1 MVLVGPPYAKLEI
14 NIFQLMQAAIVA
26 IAFAA
31 RSKFWGGTA
40 QYWTFRREVGQLC
53 KEGGEETSGARGKCG
68 ESKYT

>member
-1 MVLVGPPYAKLEI
+1 
-14 NIFQLMQAAIVA
+14 MQAAIVA